1 MEEPT
6 SRVRRFTMDD
16 IVNYAKENLS
26 LDKSVY
32 IQNMLYL
39 FLSKDGTPEERD
51 KVNSITTYILNRD
64 KPAAAR
70 NEPHFDK
77 VNAVEEDQEIQDSL
91 KNETQGAC
99 TPVQNCFKQMN
110 DFIKEKVEAVVQ
122 KYYQGVAA
130 NLALIEI
137 TLFDHNLLKK
147 RNAHTN
153 LLRTLCAWG
162 TIDPLSEEEMKKVM
176 SGMANKMHALPAE
189 GYLEWKGSDY
199 VNDKKTCQ
207 DIGEDLGGTIKYFR
221 KKEPKHG

>member
-1 MEEPT
+1 MDEKDIEELEERLKKQKADRNYNFFKPVGQFIEHVDT
-6 SRVRRFTMDD
+6 INFSMD
-16 IVNYAKENLS
+16 
-26 LDKSVY
+26 
-32 IQNMLYL
+32 
-39 FLSKDGTPEERD
+39 KDGNFHFENVGQVNGMTSKVPQTDVEAEYPQEEE
-51 KVNSITTYILNRD
+51 K
-64 KPAAAR
+64 
-70 NEPHFDK
+70 
-77 VNAVEEDQEIQDSL
+77 
-91 KNETQGAC
+91 TQGAC
-99 TPVQNCFKQMN
+99 PPVQNCFKQMN

-162 TIDPLSEEEMKKVM
+162 TIDQLSEEEMKKVM
-176 SGMANKMHALPAE
+176 SGMANKMHALPSE

-221 KKEPKHG
+221 KKEPKHV